1 MQKVVGINI
10 VINVHNRKALK
21 ANRKRGSDNH
31 MECAHTYML
40 DKHFDNEAE
49 HNPLLDL
56 LTSKLLDNLI
66 YWILSFFLHIVKY
79 EYSTS

>member
-1 MQKVVGINI
+1 
-10 VINVHNRKALK
+10 
-21 ANRKRGSDNH
+21 
-31 MECAHTYML
+31 MEYAHTYML

-49 HNPLLDL
+49 HNPLLAL

-66 YWILSFFLHIVKY
+66 YWILTFFLHIVKY